1 MYKTCEEYYF
11 SRENPY
17 FEHENTSFDTS
28 KEQIF
33 NMGEL
38 DFGNC
43 ENQDNIDS
51 GALLVNNGTANIQID
66 KDNNIL
72 KNLEDIPTS
81 PTNLKNDKIKE
92 KCTNCQKQEKS
103 KSSNDNSLLLGKK
116 KSRKKRTYSPKNKF
130 TDDNLKRKV
139 KKLLFKYLFDFIND
153 KIKLVYDND
162 IGNGIFRKELLTLNK
177 EAKSSNK
184 VKYNKDLL
192 CKSLKEIFREKISPK
207 YSNYPED
214 HNKYLIETLLTK
226 GKKENK
232 EYFKRLF
239 DLKIS
244 DCLAYFNGSKDFEEL
259 KGMKTFEVIKD
270 ELPDSEDY
278 KKILKYHI
286 INFVNIINNKRER
299 KHRQKRK
306 NKE

>member
-1 MYKTCEEYYF
+1 MCEEYYF

-28 KEQIF
+28 KDPIF
-33 NMGEL
+33 NMGEFA
-38 DFGNC
+38 FGNC
-43 ENQDNIDS
+43 ENQENVDS
-51 GALLVNNGTANIQID
+51 GVLLVNNGNANIQID
-66 KDNNIL
+66 KDNNFI

-92 KCTNCQKQEKS
+92 ICTNCQQQEKS
-103 KSSNDNSLLLGKK
+103 EGFNDNSLLLGKK

-153 KIKLVYDND
+153 KIKLVYNNN
-162 IGNGIFRKELLTLNK
+162 IGNGMFKKELLNLNK

-184 VKYNKDLL
+184 VKYYKDLL
-192 CKSLKEIFREKISPK
+192 GKSLKEIFREKISPK
-207 YSNYPED
+207 YSNYPLD
-214 HNKYLIETLLTK
+214 HNKYLIEKLTK
-226 GKKENK
+226 GENENN

-239 DLKIS
+239 NLTIS

-259 KGMKTFEVIKD
+259 KGMEKFEMIID
-270 ELPDSEDY
+270 ELQESEDY
-278 KKILKYHI
+278 IKELKYYVF
-286 INFVNIINNKRER
+286 NFINIINNKRER
-299 KHRQKRK
+299 TSKKSK

>member
-1 MYKTCEEYYF
+1 MCEEYYF

-28 KEQIF
+28 KDPIF
-33 NMGEL
+33 NMGEFA
-38 DFGNC
+38 FGNC
-43 ENQDNIDS
+43 ENQENVDS
-51 GALLVNNGTANIQID
+51 GVLLVNNGNANIQID
-66 KDNNIL
+66 KDNNFI

-92 KCTNCQKQEKS
+92 ICTNCQQQEKS
-103 KSSNDNSLLLGKK
+103 EGFNDNSLLLGKK

-153 KIKLVYDND
+153 KIKLVYNNN
-162 IGNGIFRKELLTLNK
+162 IGKGIFRKELLNLNK

-192 CKSLKEIFREKISPK
+192 GKSLKEIFVEKISPK
-207 YSNYPED
+207 YSSYPLD

-226 GKKENK
+226 GKKENN

-239 DLKIS
+239 NLTIS
-244 DCLAYFNGSKDFEEL
+244 DCLANFNGSKDFEEL
-259 KGMKTFEVIKD
+259 KGMKTFEMIKD

-286 INFVNIINNKRER
+286 LNFVNIINKKRER
-299 KHRQKRK
+299 ISTKSK